1 MSEEILKGGER
12 KEEESA
18 QLLFI
23 MANEKATKIS
33 DGKKVAQKEER
44 RVGRT
49 EGRRTPTT
57 SDPADSWTDGPRA
70 LS

>member
-33 DGKKVAQKEER
+33 DGKKWRKKR
-44 RVGRT
+44 SVGRT
-49 EGRRTPTT
+49 EGRRTPT
-57 SDPADSWTDGPRA
+57 SDSADSWTDGPRA

>member
-44 RVGRT
+44 REDGRGRT
-49 EGRRTPTT
+49 
-57 SDPADSWTDGPRA
+57 ADADGDDE
-70 LS
+70 

>member
-33 DGKKVAQKEER
+33 DGKKWRKKR
-44 RVGRT
+44 SVGRT
-49 EGRRTPTT
+49 
-57 SDPADSWTDGPRA
+57 DGDDE
-70 LS
+70 

>member
-1 MSEEILKGGER
+1 MSEEILKGRER

-23 MANEKATKIS
+23 TANEKATKIS

-44 RVGRT
+44 REDGRT
-49 EGRRTPTT
+49 AN
-57 SDPADSWTDGPRA
+57 ADDE
-70 LS
+70 

>member
-33 DGKKVAQKEER
+33 DGKKWRKKR
-44 RVGRT
+44 SVGRT
-49 EGRRTPTT
+49 DADGRRRRVILRPRGR
-57 SDPADSWTDGPRA
+57 TDRE
-70 LS
+70 LSLN

>member
-12 KEEESA
+12 KEEQSA

-44 RVGRT
+44 REDGRT
-49 EGRRTPTT
+49 AN
-57 SDPADSWTDGPRA
+57 ADDE
-70 LS
+70 

>member
-33 DGKKVAQKEER
+33 DGKKVAQKEESR
-44 RVGRT
+44 EDGRGRT
-49 EGRRTPTT
+49 
-57 SDPADSWTDGPRA
+57 ADGDDE
-70 LS
+70 

>member
-33 DGKKVAQKEER
+33 DGKKSGAKR
-44 RVGRT
+44 GASGGRT
-49 EGRRTPTT
+49 R
-57 SDPADSWTDGPRA
+57 TDGDDE
-70 LS
+70 

>member
-44 RVGRT
+44 REDGRGRT
-49 EGRRTPTT
+49 ATT
-57 SDPADSWTDGPRA
+57 SDSAASRTDGPRA

>member
-33 DGKKVAQKEER
+33 DGKKVAQKEESR
-44 RVGRT
+44 EDGRGRT
-49 EGRRTPTT
+49 AEAVQQSLTKNFLAQRYLR
-57 SDPADSWTDGPRA
+57 
-70 LS
+70 